1 MRRQNFMLTHA
12 ITADPVYEFAS
23 EVRAGLMKPGQ
34 KELPSKYL
42 YDDVGSALFEVISV
56 LPEYG
61 LTRADE
67 RLLGRY
73 ASEIV
78 ERLPLPL
85 RVADLGIGS
94 GKKTPWI
101 LTSLCRR
108 LHTSYFPSE
117 ISRTALAMCAREL
130 GDIESM
136 SIVGFE
142 REYLDG
148 LLEVAARRR
157 NGQHLLVLF
166 LGSTIGNFDRPA
178 ASKFLRSVREI
189 LNPGDSLL
197 LGTDLEKP
205 IPQLI
210 QAYND
215 PLGVTA
221 AFNVNLLARI
231 NRELDGDFMLDQWSH
246 EARFNRDARSIEMHL
261 RSQQNQTVNISRAD
275 LSLEFSQGQT
285 IWTESSHK
293 YAPREPLRIARD
305 AGFRCVAQWV
315 DDESALDAFRAT
327 GPAAIVLDLRL
338 PSMSG
343 RDVCREIKQ
352 QSPAVPVIVLSAA
365 SDVSDKVLLLE
376 LGADDYVTK
385 PFSPRELLARVRAAL
400 RRTTRTGVGEVFAF
414 DAISVD
420 FTKMEVTRDG
430 QPVGLTAQE
439 FKTLKFMVQNAERV
453 ISRDELLNEVWG
465 YQNYPSTRTVD
476 NHILKLRQK
485 LERDPANPVHF
496 RTVHGMGYKFVR

>member
-23 EVRAGLMKPGQ
+23 EVRAGLTKPGQ

-85 RVADLGIGS
+85 IVAELGSGS
-94 GKKTPWI
+94 GKKTRWI
-101 LTSLCRR
+101 LKALCRR
-108 LHTSYFPSE
+108 QHTSYFPIE

-178 ASKFLRSVREI
+178 AAKFLRSVREI

-231 NRELDGDFMLDQWSH
+231 NRELDGDFTLDQWRH
-246 EARFNRDARSIEMHL
+246 EARFNPDARSIEMHL
-261 RSQQNQTVNISRAD
+261 RSKQCQRVNISRAD

-315 DDESALDAFRAT
+315 DDEW
-327 GPAAIVLDLRL
+327 
-338 PSMSG
+338 
-343 RDVCREIKQ
+343 
-352 QSPAVPVIVLSAA
+352 
-365 SDVSDKVLLLE
+365 
-376 LGADDYVTK
+376 
-385 PFSPRELLARVRAAL
+385 PF
-400 RRTTRTGVGEVFAF
+400 
-414 DAISVD
+414 
-420 FTKMEVTRDG
+420 
-430 QPVGLTAQE
+430 
-439 FKTLKFMVQNAERV
+439 AENLF
-453 ISRDELLNEVWG
+453 IAE
-465 YQNYPSTRTVD
+465 
-476 NHILKLRQK
+476 
-485 LERDPANPVHF
+485 
-496 RTVHGMGYKFVR
+496 